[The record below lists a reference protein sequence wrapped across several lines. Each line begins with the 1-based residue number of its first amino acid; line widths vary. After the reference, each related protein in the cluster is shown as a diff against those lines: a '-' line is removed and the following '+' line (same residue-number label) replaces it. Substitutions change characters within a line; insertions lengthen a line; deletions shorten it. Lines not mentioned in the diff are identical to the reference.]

1 MQNDSK
7 LPPEKRRNYRN
18 CFEALNRIVKTE
30 GFFKLYTGINVAIV
44 RAVLSTIGMIYYLIL
59 IRVWSCIINVI

>member
-7 LPPEKRRNYRN
+7 LPLNKRRNYRN

-30 GFFKLYTGINVAIV
+30 GFLKLYTGINVAIV
-44 RAVLSTIGMIYYLIL
+44 RAVLSTIG
-59 IRVWSCIINVI
+59 